1 MRGIS
6 LSCSC
11 LLSEKSVK
19 SGLLFQNQFL
29 QVKRNDIFAV
39 FVGTHGTY
47 VSSREFIDDNNL
59 ISDLAELEFD
69 VVEVD
74 ILFCELFF
82 DNDNSGDVLGKL
94 F

>member
-39 FVGTHGTY
+39 FVGTH
-47 VSSREFIDDNNL
+47 VSARDFSDDNNL

-74 ILFCELFF
+74 VLFCELFF
-82 DNDNSGDVLGKL
+82 DNDNSGDFLGKL